1 MVIEALKTKVLIWG
15 LFMSTTVKAAIHLR
29 PNYVE
34 ILEVYRNTNFEE
46 IQDLFVIAQKL
57 ILDHQAEILNVTRTG
72 WTAPSWT
79 RSTLSHDRVIT
90 WRKARVRVYSDPV
103 LCLGKLSDYFE
114 ANQRWEKSSCRIS
127 TVQFSQRITCN

>member
-1 MVIEALKTKVLIWG
+1 MGIEALKTKVLIWG

-46 IQDLFVIAQKL
+46 IQDLFVTAQKL

-79 RSTLSHDRVIT
+79 RSTLVHDQVIK
-90 WRKARVRVYSDPV
+90 WAKAKVHVYTDSV
-103 LCLGKLSDYFE
+103 LCLEKMQEHSG
-114 ANQRWEKSSCRIS
+114 ANKKWIDQLREFQQSNSYIE
-127 TVQFSQRITCN
+127 